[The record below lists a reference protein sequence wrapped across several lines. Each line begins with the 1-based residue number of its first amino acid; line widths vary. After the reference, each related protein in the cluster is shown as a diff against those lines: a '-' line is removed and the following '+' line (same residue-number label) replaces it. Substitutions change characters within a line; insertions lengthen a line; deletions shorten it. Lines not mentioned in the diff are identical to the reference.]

1 MYIQHVETW
10 FWFRQQLHNASGTTF
25 FINKWKFMTY
35 GEMGGDWNHFS
46 SLYQKEDK
54 RRTNIFMALRLFFL
68 ELHCNFVNGNDSQSI
83 SFAKR
88 KYFDYYK
95 TIRIQLDTDIAPDGF
110 GDLVSPTDENIRLY
124 VMIMR
129 LTIIGDWIAQSRPVG
144 PGTPVQLF
152 QVVLLNRK
160 TNEKKG

>member
-1 MYIQHVETW
+1 M
-10 FWFRQQLHNASGTTF
+10 
-25 FINKWKFMTY
+25 
-35 GEMGGDWNHFS
+35 
-46 SLYQKEDK
+46 
-54 RRTNIFMALRLFFL
+54 
-68 ELHCNFVNGNDSQSI
+68 
-83 SFAKR
+83 
-88 KYFDYYK
+88 
-95 TIRIQLDTDIAPDGF
+95 DTDIAPDGF

-124 VMIMR
+124 VIIMR

>member
-1 MYIQHVETW
+1 M
-10 FWFRQQLHNASGTTF
+10 
-25 FINKWKFMTY
+25 
-35 GEMGGDWNHFS
+35 
-46 SLYQKEDK
+46 
-54 RRTNIFMALRLFFL
+54 
-68 ELHCNFVNGNDSQSI
+68 HCNFVNGNDSQSI

-95 TIRIQLDTDIAPDGF
+95 TIYIKLDTDIAPDGF

-124 VMIMR
+124 VIIMR
-129 LTIIGDWIAQSRPVG
+129 LTIIGDWIAQSRPVS